1 MWGIYLI
8 MNVNNME
15 SYKKEIYAQ
24 NKKLLTFFLNKIL
37 FMNEVV
43 LSKLPA
49 GQINMYQSWWYRLYF

>member
-15 SYKKEIYAQ
+15 SYKKGIYAQ
-24 NKKLLTFFLNKIL
+24 NKKLLKFFLNQIL

-43 LSKLPA
+43 LSKLPS
-49 GQINMYQSWWYRLYF
+49 GQIKMYQSWWYRLYF